1 MKYNEKLCFLQ
12 SIYLQCCSY
21 VGNVFPYDGKVQPCV
36 DLRPHKPLI
45 VVCTMLF
52 ALWILDQSCPSL
64 SYLFICKMHFFSH
77 VYSTVHSNFIRL
89 TWPKLPSFLLTKWS
103 CIIYITFMNMAE
115 FVIKCKILLL
125 RSYCSNI
132 IRALAFVNLYNAF
145 LYHVDDTLESRINV
159 PLRLLFFDF
168 FPGATVLLRT

>member
-1 MKYNEKLCFLQ
+1 MKYIEKLCFLQ

-36 DLRPHKPLI
+36 DLRPHKSLI

-52 ALWILDQSCPSL
+52 VLWILDQNCPSL

-77 VYSTVHSNFIRL
+77 VYSTVHPNFIRL

-115 FVIKCKILLL
+115 FVIKCQFCCWEAIVLIL
-125 RSYCSNI
+125 
-132 IRALAFVNLYNAF
+132 F
-145 LYHVDDTLESRINV
+145 V
-159 PLRLLFFDF
+159 PLHLLICTIVCLF
-168 FPGATVLLRT
+168 VLFTSS